1 MTICLFAGQ
10 DAIRTIS
17 VRGTITENNLMIS
30 RIGDFEHIYLEPTG
44 NILFVEYADAPGMIS
59 KITGILGE
67 KNINI
72 IDIRAPQ
79 NLSRTKSMAII
90 KTNIEV
96 PQIMVDKIKE
106 EIGALNA
113 FTFQYQA

>member
-1 MTICLFAGQ
+1 MSSRTDLLVRISELYYQQNLSQQ
-10 DAIRTIS
+10 D
-17 VRGTITENNLMIS
+17 
-30 RIGDFEHIYLEPTG
+30 
-44 NILFVEYADAPGMIS
+44 IS